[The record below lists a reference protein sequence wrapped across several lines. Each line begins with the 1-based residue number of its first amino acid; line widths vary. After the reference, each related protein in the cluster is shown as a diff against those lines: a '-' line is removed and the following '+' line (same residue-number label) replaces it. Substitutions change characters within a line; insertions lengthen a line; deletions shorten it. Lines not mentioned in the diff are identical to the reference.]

1 MDPLISIQPG
11 LGTILDH
18 TLNVLYTIFMVC
30 SLNWSNLLSSLNQ
43 DALVGRIFGFLVIV
57 FVFFFSFLTTLPG
70 IYPLFMVSL
79 EHFLI
84 HKHNYVSCF
93 LFLCSIY

>member
-1 MDPLISIQPG
+1 MISIQPG

-43 DALVGRIFGFLVIV
+43 DALVGRIFGFLVFV
-57 FVFFFSFLTTLPG
+57 FVFFFFFFDHTAWHVELPWPG
-70 IYPLFMVSL
+70 IEPVPPAVEAQSL
-79 EHFLI
+79 
-84 HKHNYVSCF
+84 NY
-93 LFLCSIY
+93 